1 MSSVAY
7 PEAPQTTGIYKGKCK
22 DWSPDLR
29 PAGKLTATGDT
40 ALSCLKPK
48 DDRPPSPD
56 VIRRFR
62 ATLRPDAGQMRVFYG
77 KASDPHRQLATEMC
91 HGIST
96 QSSANA
102 GELANPHQKTLFQ
115 QKTLARKE
123 LVYASHLRAPL
134 GTTHNQTPCLPKGLN
149 KDEFTF
155 GIPTELDIGAGGLIN
170 PNKTYAEVEQESA
183 MGHELY
189 RDTHSD
195 YDVGE
200 QHRRNYTSEGFNAR
214 SKFGIPTPH
223 SNDGRKVRQTLR
235 WMSQAQQERAT
246 KIVSKRVDDF
256 RERTQPQLGTVHDPI
271 KDTLKVAPDHTFGIL
286 VKPDEY
292 GAGDL
297 LHMRTSGSYLRG
309 KDRQRGVMAAI
320 RQHLKKANYHN
331 FHDLLAAFKHYDKD
345 GSGRIK
351 LDGLREACI
360 QYHLPVEPELLEQ
373 LMDYCDSNKD
383 GSINYLEFSNFL
395 NWKDKMP
402 SGFGPKTVET
412 PKSPMVPKSAPN
424 PQVRTPHS
432 GTGVRVSEEDL
443 LPKSPQSAE
452 STPRRLQKQIDLAI
466 GSHRTSSSMINAV
479 IGGVNTRGFRTYGVP
494 TIRTDLPG
502 PRIRRVDDRK
512 NYGDESDAY
521 GLMNPSIFSR
531 QGIFEKD
538 FLLPRTLQEIKEI
551 FTGIGVRMTGE
562 NVEAL
567 YQTAAR
573 QHPKGHVSVES
584 FRGVLDDTLANK
596 VLEGKHPLAI

>member
-1 MSSVAY
+1 MSSVTLPGIA
-7 PEAPQTTGIYKGKCK
+7 ATGIYTGKYK
-22 DWSPDLR
+22 DWSPDTR

-48 DDRPPSPD
+48 DNRPPSAD

-77 KASDPHRQLATEMC
+77 KASDPHRQWAKDMC
-91 HGIST
+91 HGINT

-102 GELANPHQKTLFQ
+102 GELANPDPKTLFQ
-115 QKTLARKE
+115 QKKLDRKE
-123 LVYASHLRAPL
+123 LIYASHLKAPL
-134 GTTHNQTPCLPKGLN
+134 GTSHNQIPCLPKGLN

-170 PNKTYAEVEQESA
+170 PNKTYAEVEKESA
-183 MGHELY
+183 VGHELY

-200 QHRRNYTSEGFNAR
+200 QHHRNYTSTGFNEK

-235 WMSQAQQERAT
+235 WMSQAQQEKAT

-297 LHMRTSGSYLRG
+297 LHMRPPGTYLRG

-331 FHDLLAAFKHYDKD
+331 FHDLLAAFRHYDKD
-345 GSGRIK
+345 GSGKIK
-351 LDGLREACI
+351 MQGLREACA

-373 LMDYCDSNKD
+373 LMDYCDTNRD
-383 GSINYLEFSNFL
+383 GCIDYLEFSNFL

-402 SGFGPKTVET
+402 SGFGPKTET
-412 PKSPMVPKSAPN
+412 PKTPVTPKSAPS
-424 PQVRTPHS
+424 PHVRTPHS
-432 GTGVRVSEEDL
+432 GSEVQVSQEDL
-443 LPKSPQSAE
+443 HQKTPQSAE
-452 STPRRLQKQIDLAI
+452 STPRRLQKQIDMAI
-466 GSHRTSSSMINAV
+466 GNHRTSSSMINAV
-479 IGGVNTRGFRTYGVP
+479 IGGVDTRDFRRYGVP

-531 QGIFEKD
+531 RGVFEKD
-538 FLLPRTLQEIKEI
+538 FLLPRTLEEIKEI
-551 FTGIGVRMTGE
+551 FTNVGVRMTGE
-562 NVEAL
+562 NVETL
-567 YQTAAR
+567 YQTAAK

-584 FRGVLDDTLANK
+584 FRGVLDDVLANQ